1 MYAGV
6 EMKNFLRSSAAAGLF
21 ALSLVAGAEDIDLFM
36 LPTPEGTD
44 KPNVLIIVDNTAN
57 WNTAFANEM
66 AALAETFAALPADK
80 FRIGIM
86 FAAETGSP
94 NNSIPGGYVRAA
106 MRLMTADTKIKYK
119 NLITSLDKLN
129 DKGNG
134 GQSSLVMAEAYR
146 YLSGGVPYSGNYKVK
161 TDFTGN
167 SLVGKGKD
175 NPYAASNAVYALP
188 GNALASIGALQYNA
202 PSAGCQKNFIIY
214 ISNGPSQDNSSVIE
228 QANAM
233 LAEAA
238 ITESISDATNPIA
251 ISPSGSQDNASDEW
265 ARFMKNTT
273 LGVTTYTI
281 DVDKTTSGQGPGWTA
296 ILKSMADVSKGKYF
310 DVSSAGTGDAI
321 RDAMNSILSEIQ
333 AVNSVFA
340 AVSLPVSVNT
350 QGTYLNQVF
359 VGMFRPDGASLP
371 RWAGNLKQYKLGY
384 AAAGN
389 LTTLDADNKDAISS
403 GGTGFISECARA
415 FWTPTAVD
423 NYWAFQPQGACL
435 TVLNS
440 DVSNY
445 PDGNIVEKGAQ
456 AYKLR
461 GTTARTM
468 KTCLRAECTEL
479 RDFNSTNVSKSDL
492 GVATDAEWLELISW
506 GRGLDVDDENG
517 NALTAITT
525 LAEMRPSVHGDVVHS
540 RPVALNYGSDTVPQ
554 VVVFY
559 GGNDGVLRAVNGN
572 RDGGLNIGGKGPG
585 NELWSFMAPEF
596 FPYVKRIRDNT
607 TTISYVGNEVVSPTP
622 LPKPYGF
629 DGAVAALKAGDETWI
644 YATMRRGG
652 RAFYAFD
659 VTKPASPVLKWKK
672 GCPNNFLSD
681 GTVSDTGCS
690 TDFDGIGQTWSAPQP
705 MNTKGYKA
713 GLSPMLIVGGGYDV
727 CEDTDNGTA
736 NNSCD
741 SSTKG
746 NKVYVLDADS
756 GKLLNT
762 LDTDRGVVADIFVVP
777 GADGMAGYAYV
788 VDLGGNVYR
797 VSGEDANTPFDDT
810 LPKDWT
816 ITKIAALG
824 CDAPGTCAANRKFI
838 FAPDIVLDNGKYVLL
853 LGSGD
858 REKPLTNYTAATS
871 VSNYFFMLKD
881 DPADA
886 DWLKSES
893 TTCGKEI
900 ICVDSLYPVTGN
912 TNPTYATVEEKKGWY
927 LTLAAQEQVVTS
939 AITIFGTVSFST
951 HQPAVVDEDSCT
963 SNLGTARVY
972 NVAYANSAS
981 MNGTADRFQEIDG
994 GGLPPSPVGGMVTLD
1009 NGETVPF
1016 CIGCNP
1022 ESPLKGADPP
1032 PPPMAFQPKSRVYW
1046 HMQP

>member
-1 MYAGV
+1 
-6 EMKNFLRSSAAAGLF
+6 MKNFLKSSTAAGLL
-21 ALSLVAGAEDIDLFM
+21 AVSLAAGAEDIDLFM
-36 LPTPEGTD
+36 VPTPEGTD
-44 KPNVLIIVDNTAN
+44 KPNVLIIIDNTAN
-57 WNTAFANEM
+57 WEQAFENEM
-66 AALAETFAALPADK
+66 AALKETFLALPEDK
-80 FRIGIM
+80 FRIGVM
-86 FAAETGSP
+86 LAAETGTP

-106 MRLMTADTKIKYK
+106 IRLMTSDTKTKYG

-146 YLSGGVPYSGNYKVK
+146 YLSGGVPYSGNLKVK

-167 SLVGKGKD
+167 SLTGKGQAK
-175 NPYAASNAVYALP
+175 NAYAASNAVYALP
-188 GNALASIGALQYNA
+188 NNALASIGALQYNA
-202 PSAGCQKNFIIY
+202 PSSGCQKNFIIY
-214 ISNGPSQDNSSVIE
+214 ISNGPSQDNTSVIA
-228 QANAM
+228 QANSM
-233 LAEAA
+233 LAAA
-238 ITESISDATNPIA
+238 GTAEEISDATKPIA

-265 ARFMKNTT
+265 ARLMKKSA

-281 DVDKTTSGQGPGWTA
+281 DVDKTTTGQGPGWTA
-296 ILKSMADVSKGKYF
+296 LLKSMADVSKGKYF

-321 RDAMNSILSEIQ
+321 RDAMNAILSEIQ

-359 VGMFRPDGASLP
+359 VGMFRPDGTSLP

-389 LTTLDADNKDAISS
+389 LTTLDADDKDAISS

-415 FWTPTAVD
+415 FWTPTTLD
-423 NYWAFQPQGACL
+423 NYWSFQPQGACL
-435 TVLNS
+435 TVPGS

-456 AYKLR
+456 AHKLR
-461 GTTARTM
+461 GTTTRTV
-468 KTCLRAECTEL
+468 KTCLAAECTEL
-479 RDFNSTNVSKSDL
+479 RDFNSTNVSKTDL
-492 GVATDAEWLELISW
+492 GAATDAEWAELIRW
-506 GRGLDVDDENG
+506 GRGLDVDDENT
-517 NALTAITT
+517 NAVTATT
-525 LAEMRPSVHGDVVHS
+525 TPAETRPSVHGDVVHS
-540 RPVALNYGSDTVPQ
+540 RPVAINFGTDASPQ

-559 GGNDGVLRAVNGN
+559 GGNDGMLRAVNGN

-585 NELWSFMAPEF
+585 MELWSFMAPEF
-596 FPYVKRIRDNT
+596 FPYIKRIRDNK
-607 TTISYVGNEVVSPTP
+607 TTISYVGNELESPAP

-629 DGAVAALKAGDETWI
+629 DGAVSALQGGGKTMI

-659 VTKPASPVLKWKK
+659 VSKPASPVLKWKK
-672 GCPNNFLSD
+672 GCPKNFRTD
-681 GTVSDTGCS
+681 GTVDDAGCS
-690 TDFDGIGQTWSAPQP
+690 TGFEKIGQTWSAPQP
-705 MNTKGYKA
+705 LNAKGYESGTKP
-713 GLSPMLIVGGGYDV
+713 LLIMGGGYDI

-736 NNSCD
+736 NHSCT

-746 NKVYVLDADS
+746 NQVYVLDANS
-756 GKLLNT
+756 GNLLKT
-762 LDTDRGVVADIFVVP
+762 LDTDRGVVADVFVVP
-777 GADGMAGYAYV
+777 GSDGLAAYAYV

-797 VSGEDANTPFDDT
+797 VSGKDANTPFGGT
-810 LPKDWT
+810 APKDWT
-816 ITKIAALG
+816 ITKIASLG
-824 CDAPGTCAANRKFI
+824 CDTAGTCSANRKFI
-838 FAPDIVLDNGKYVLL
+838 FPPDIVLDNGKYVLMV
-853 LGSGD
+853 GSGD
-858 REKPLTNYTAATS
+858 REKPLTDYKAATS

-881 DPADA
+881 DPTDG

-893 TTCGKEI
+893 ETCGKEL
-900 ICVDSLYPVTGN
+900 ICLDSLYPITGS
-912 TNPTYATVEEKKGWY
+912 TNPTYATIDEKKGWY

-951 HQPAVVDEDSCT
+951 HQPAVVDPEACT

-972 NVAYANSAS
+972 NVAYANGAS
-981 MNGTADRFQEIDG
+981 MNGTTDRFQEIDG

-1009 NGETVPF
+1009 SGETVPF

-1032 PPPMAFQPKSRVYW
+1032 PPPMAYQPKSRVYW
-1046 HMQP
+1046 HIQP